1 MHIHTKVIT
10 SEYVRLAELV
20 LEITI
25 VKDTMDAGAVLL

>member
-20 LEITI
+20 LKITI